1 MSCESFGLFPG
12 LGPMFWEYKETSDTG
27 GVWGAKLQVQG
38 DRHRF
43 EDVCGAEKQE
53 SKSIRWL
60 QPEAQLTFL
69 AP

>member
-1 MSCESFGLFPG
+1 
-12 LGPMFWEYKETSDTG
+12 MFWEYKETSDTG

-43 EDVCGAEKQE
+43 GDVCGAEKQE